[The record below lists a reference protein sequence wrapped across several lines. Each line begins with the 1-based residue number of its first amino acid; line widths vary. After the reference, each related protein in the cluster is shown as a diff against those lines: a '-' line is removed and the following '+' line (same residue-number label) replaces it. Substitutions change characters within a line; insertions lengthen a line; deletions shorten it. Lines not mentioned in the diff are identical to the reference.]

1 MPQLEDLKAL
11 RKEESSVP
19 HLQVVS
25 VTGLNQQMISLLTQY
40 LQAIQLFEFQ
50 LNQGRVR
57 QLLLDEQ
64 ASSLKEQTVIELIKR
79 SLLAWL
85 PAQTLTSTVVLT
97 LQIQP

>member
-1 MPQLEDLKAL
+1 MPQLEDLKTL
-11 RKEESSVP
+11 RKKESSVP

-40 LQAIQLFEFQ
+40 LQAIQLPRGFGGDLVFEFQ

-57 QLLLDEQ
+57 QLLLNEE

-79 SLLAWL
+79 SLLA
-85 PAQTLTSTVVLT
+85 
-97 LQIQP
+97 